1 MGPVGTAQHWEVPE
15 RGTLG
20 AEGIQGFGEGS
31 ATPTEVWPAPD
42 CCGGKAGLVA
52 ELAAHPQH
60 HPQEE
65 SPRPGIVP

>member
-42 CCGGKAGLVA
+42 C
-52 ELAAHPQH
+52 
-60 HPQEE
+60 
-65 SPRPGIVP
+65 